1 MRRRTFVA
9 LAATGTVLAVPFRT
23 GALSAA
29 TTATPT
35 VEGDKIEMTDT
46 TTRTGYAPV
55 NGLQMYYEIHGSGGV
70 PLVLL
75 HGGFSTIDIDFGRVL
90 PALAQTRQVIATE
103 LQGHGHTA
111 DIDRPLAYDL
121 MAGDVAALLEH
132 LGMAQAD
139 IFGYSVG
146 AAVAIELALQQP
158 TLVRKL
164 VLATPSTSYSGL
176 HPGLMDGLESM
187 TAEVMYGSP
196 FHDAYLEVAPNPEDF
211 ETLFA
216 KKQAMDRAWEG
227 WSDETIQSITAPALL
242 IAGDA
247 DIVRPE
253 HVVEMF
259 RLFGGGVAGDIVG
272 LPPSRLAILP
282 GTTHITLV
290 HRGEWL
296 SSMVSEFL
304 DAPMPEAG

>member
-1 MRRRTFVA
+1 MA
-9 LAATGTVLAVPFRT
+9 AATGT
-23 GALSAA
+23 ALTASVRAITQPAA
-29 TTATPT
+29 TAAPTA
-35 VEGDKIEMTDT
+35 EGEEIEMTDT
-46 TTRTGYAPV
+46 ALRAGYAPV
-55 NGLQMYYEIHGSGGV
+55 NGLEMHYEIHGQGGV

-75 HGGFSTIDIDFGRVL
+75 HGGFSTIATDFGRVL

-111 DIDRPLAYDL
+111 DSDRPLSYAL

-132 LGMAQAD
+132 LGLARAD
-139 IFGYSVG
+139 VFGYSVG
-146 AAVAIELALQQP
+146 AAVAIELALQRP
-158 TLVRKL
+158 NLVRKL
-164 VLATPSTSYSGL
+164 VLATPSFNWSGL
-176 HPGLMDGLESM
+176 HPELLAGLEMM
-187 TAEVMYGSP
+187 TAEMMHGSP
-196 FHDAYLEVAPNPEDF
+196 FHDAYLAAAPNPEGF
-211 ETLFA
+211 ESLLA

-227 WSDETIQSITAPALL
+227 WPGSTIQSITAPALL

-259 RLFGGGVAGDIVG
+259 RLLGGVVAGDIAG
-272 LPPSRLAILP
+272 LPPARLAILP

-296 SSMVSEFL
+296 ASMVSEFL
-304 DAPMPEAG
+304 DAPMPDAG